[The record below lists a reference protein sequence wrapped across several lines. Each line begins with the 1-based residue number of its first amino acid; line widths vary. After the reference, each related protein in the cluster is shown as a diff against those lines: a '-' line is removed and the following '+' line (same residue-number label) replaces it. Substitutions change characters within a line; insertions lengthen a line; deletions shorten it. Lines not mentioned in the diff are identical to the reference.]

1 MSKLKTI
8 NEVGKV
14 NMNWIELNNQVIIK
28 DEQGKYQLEK
38 DKEALECYINEY
50 VTPKLKKF
58 NNIEERLKYL
68 VDNNYYCEEVINKY
82 NMDFIKKVYN
92 HINNCDFKF
101 QSYMSANK
109 FYQNYA
115 LKSDDG
121 KTILETYN
129 DKVLIVSLALANGDE
144 NLALDLADK
153 LVKQE
158 FQPATPTFL
167 NAGRARAGEMVS
179 CFLLSVE
186 DSTQGISYAI
196 SSANHLSKIGG
207 GVALNLT
214 KLRASGDPIKGIE
227 GAAGGPVGV
236 AKMLEQSFSY
246 FNQMG
251 ARQGAGAVYLSVF
264 HPDFELLMDTKKI
277 NADEKI
283 RLTTLS
289 LGAIIHDKFME
300 LAEKNEKAYA
310 FYPHSVY
317 KKYGV
322 HLDEIKMDEWYEK
335 LAADDDI
342 RKKEINPRQ
351 MLTKI
356 ASMQQ
361 ESGYPYVIF
370 VDTANKEHTLKDL
383 GIIKMSNLCCEI
395 FQYQTPSIIEGYAGE
410 NKWGQDISCNLG
422 SLNIANVMDNKDVE
436 KTVETAI
443 RALTFVSDNTSISQV
458 PTVKNGNDK
467 SHSIGLGAMNL
478 HGYLVRENILYTCEE
493 AVEFCNVFFAMIRFY
508 AIKASMK
515 IAMERKE
522 TFVGFEKSEYAKGK
536 DSKVLSKYYNESY
549 LPNSEKV
556 KELFD
561 GIHIPTREEWSK
573 LLDDVK
579 ENGIYNA
586 YLTAIA
592 PTQSIS
598 YVQNATSSIMP
609 ITEPVE
615 VRTYGD
621 STTIYPMPFL
631 TNENMLYYQSGYRMD
646 MRRVIDIVA
655 ATQQHVDQGIS
666 TTLFVTDD
674 KTTRDIA
681 KYYIYAY
688 KKGLKSL
695 YYTRTKLTREDNEC
709 LMCSV

>member
-1 MSKLKTI
+1 
-8 NEVGKV
+8 
-14 NMNWIELNNQVIIK
+14 MNWIELNNQVIIK
-28 DEQGKYQLEK
+28 DNEGKYQLEK
-38 DKEALECYINEY
+38 DKEALESYLNEY
-50 VTPKLKKF
+50 VNKRLKKF
-58 NNIEERLKYL
+58 KSIEERLNYL
-68 VDNNYYCEEVINKY
+68 IENDYYSKEVINKY
-82 NMDFIKKVYN
+82 SMDFIEKIYT
-92 HINNCDFKF
+92 HIKNCDFKF

-115 LKSDDG
+115 LKSDDN
-121 KTILETYN
+121 KTILETYD
-129 DKVLIVSLALANGDE
+129 DKVLIVSLALGDGDE
-144 NLALDLADK
+144 DLTLNLADK
-153 LVKQE
+153 LIKQE

-186 DSTQGISYAI
+186 DSTEGISYAI

-207 GVALNLT
+207 GVALNLSR
-214 KLRASGDPIKGIE
+214 LRASGDPIKGIE

-289 LGAIIHDKFME
+289 LGAIIHNKFME

-310 FYPHSVY
+310 FYPYSVY
-317 KKYGV
+317 KKYKI
-322 HLDEIKMDEWYEK
+322 HLDEMEMDEWYDK
-335 LAADDDI
+335 LVEDRDI

-356 ASMQQ
+356 AQMQQ
-361 ESGYPYVIF
+361 ESGYPYVVFI
-370 VDTANKEHTLKDL
+370 DTANKEHTLKDL
-383 GIIKMSNLCCEI
+383 GLIKMSNLCCEI
-395 FQYQTPSIIEGYAGE
+395 FQYQTPSNIKGYTE
-410 NKWGQDISCNLG
+410 DNIWGQDISCNLG

-443 RALTFVSDNTSISQV
+443 KALTFVSDKTNIKQV

-478 HGYLVRENILYTCEE
+478 HGYLVRENIIYTSEE
-493 AVEFCNVFFAMIRFY
+493 AVDFCNVFFAMIRFY
-508 AIKASMK
+508 AIKASMN
-515 IAMERKE
+515 IAIKRKE

-536 DSKVLSKYYNESY
+536 DSEVLSKYYNESY
-549 LPNSEKV
+549 LPKTDKI
-556 KELFD
+556 KELFE
-561 GIHIPTREEWSK
+561 GIYIPTIKDWSK
-573 LLDDVK
+573 LLDEVR

-631 TNENMLYYQSGYRMD
+631 TNENMLYYQSAYRMD
-646 MRRVIDIVA
+646 MRKVIDIVA
-655 ATQQHVDQGIS
+655 AAQSHVDQGIS

-681 KYYIYAY
+681 RYYIYAY
-688 KKGLKSL
+688 KKG
-695 YYTRTKLTREDNEC
+695 
-709 LMCSV
+709 

>member
-1 MSKLKTI
+1 
-8 NEVGKV
+8 
-14 NMNWIELNNQVIIK
+14 MNWIELNNQVIIK
-28 DEQGKYQLEK
+28 DNEGKYQLEK
-38 DKEALECYINEY
+38 DKEALGSYLNEY
-50 VTPKLKKF
+50 VNKRLKKF
-58 NNIEERLKYL
+58 KSMEERLNYL
-68 VDNNYYCEEVINKY
+68 IENDYYSKEVINKY
-82 NMDFIKKVYN
+82 SMDFIEKIYT
-92 HINNCDFKF
+92 HIKNCDFKF

-115 LKSDDG
+115 LKSDDN
-121 KTILETYN
+121 KTILETYD
-129 DKVLIVSLALANGDE
+129 DKVLIVSLALGDGDE
-144 NLALDLADK
+144 DLTLNLADK
-153 LVKQE
+153 LIKQE

-186 DSTQGISYAI
+186 DSTEGISYAI

-207 GVALNLT
+207 GVALNLSR
-214 KLRASGDPIKGIE
+214 LRASGDPIKGIE

-289 LGAIIHDKFME
+289 LGAIIHNKFME

-310 FYPHSVY
+310 FYPYSVY
-317 KKYGV
+317 KKYKI
-322 HLDEIKMDEWYEK
+322 HLDEMEMDEWYDK
-335 LAADDDI
+335 LVEDRDI

-356 ASMQQ
+356 AQMQQ
-361 ESGYPYVIF
+361 ESGYPYVVFI
-370 VDTANKEHTLKDL
+370 DTANKEHTLKDL
-383 GIIKMSNLCCEI
+383 GLIKMSNLCCEI
-395 FQYQTPSIIEGYAGE
+395 FQYQTPSNIKGYTE
-410 NKWGQDISCNLG
+410 DNIWGQDISCNLG

-443 RALTFVSDNTSISQV
+443 KALTFVSDKTNIKQV

-478 HGYLVRENILYTCEE
+478 HGYLVRENIIYTSEE
-493 AVEFCNVFFAMIRFY
+493 AVDFCNVFFAMIRFY
-508 AIKASMK
+508 AIKASMN
-515 IAMERKE
+515 IAIKRKE

-536 DSKVLSKYYNESY
+536 DSEVLSKYYNESY
-549 LPNSEKV
+549 LPKTDKI
-556 KELFD
+556 KELFE
-561 GIHIPTREEWSK
+561 GIYIPTIKDWSK
-573 LLDDVK
+573 LLDEVR

-631 TNENMLYYQSGYRMD
+631 TNENMLYYQSAYRMD
-646 MRRVIDIVA
+646 MRKVIDIVA
-655 ATQQHVDQGIS
+655 AAQSHVDQGIS

-681 KYYIYAY
+681 RYYIYAY

-695 YYTRTKLTREDNEC
+695 YYTRTKMTRDDNEC

>member
-1 MSKLKTI
+1 
-8 NEVGKV
+8 
-14 NMNWIELNNQVIIK
+14 MNWIELNNQVIIK
-28 DEQGKYQLEK
+28 DKEGKYQLEK
-38 DKEALECYINEY
+38 DKESLECYIKEY
-50 VTPKLKKF
+50 VTPRVKKF
-58 NNIEERLKYL
+58 NNLEERLTYL
-68 VDNNYYCEEVINKY
+68 MENNYYSEEVINKY
-82 NMDFIKKVYN
+82 SMEFIEKVYKL
-92 HINNCDFKF
+92 INDFNFKF

-121 KTILETYN
+121 KIILETYN
-129 DKVLIVSLALANGDE
+129 DKVLIVSLALADGNE
-144 NLALDLADK
+144 KLALNLADK
-153 LVKQE
+153 LIKQE

-167 NAGRARAGEMVS
+167 NAGRKRAGEMVS

-186 DSTQGISYAI
+186 DSTEGISYAI

-214 KLRASGDPIKGIE
+214 KLRASGESIKGIE

-277 NADEKI
+277 NADEKV
-283 RLTTLS
+283 RLASLS

-300 LAEKNEKAYA
+300 LAEKNKVAYA
-310 FYPHSVY
+310 FYPHCVY

-322 HLDEIKMDEWYEK
+322 NLDEIKMDEWYDK
-335 LAADDDI
+335 LANDEDI

-356 ASMQQ
+356 AQMQQ

-370 VDTANKEHTLKDL
+370 IDTANKEHVLKDV
-383 GIIKMSNLCCEI
+383 GTIKMSNLCCEI
-395 FQYQTPSIIEGYAGE
+395 FQYQTSSNIKGYGE
-410 NKWGQDISCNLG
+410 KNYWGQDISCNLG
-422 SLNIANVMDNKDVE
+422 SLNIANVMDNKDIE
-436 KTVETAI
+436 STVNTAI
-443 RALTFVSDNTSISQV
+443 RALTFVSDKTDIKQV
-458 PTVKNGNDK
+458 PTVKNGNNR

-478 HGYLVRENILYTCEE
+478 HGYLVRENILYTSEE
-493 AVEFCNVFFAMIRFY
+493 AVEFCNVFFAMIRYY
-508 AIKASMK
+508 AIKASME
-515 IAMERKE
+515 IAIDQNE
-522 TFVGFEKSEYAKGK
+522 TFDGFEKSEYAKGK
-536 DSKVLSKYYNESY
+536 ESVVLSKYYRESY
-549 LPNSEKV
+549 LPKSDKI
-556 KELFD
+556 KALFE
-561 GIHIPTREEWSK
+561 GIYVPTTEDWSK

-579 ENGIYNA
+579 EKGIYNA

-631 TNENMLYYQSGYRMD
+631 TNENMLYYQSAYRMD
-646 MRRVIDIVA
+646 MRKVIDIVA
-655 ATQQHVDQGIS
+655 TTQQHVDQGIS
-666 TTLFVTDD
+666 TTLFVTDN

-695 YYTRTKLTREDNEC
+695 YYTRTKMTRDDNEC

>member
-1 MSKLKTI
+1 
-8 NEVGKV
+8 
-14 NMNWIELNNQVIIK
+14 MNWIELNNQVIIK